1 MLRAVTKVLTGSL
14 ILLTLGS
21 CVTSHVERINFS
33 DVPPTQRQM
42 LALLRSGDFALLDE
56 RYGAIQDGYE
66 SHSISDEGLRAAF
79 RVFYLT
85 DPALAPSFDS
95 WVERSPNSY
104 VAHLARGIYFNKIG
118 IERRGGDSIEQTS
131 AEQLRGM
138 EEAFEIATGEL
149 QKSLS
154 LTRRPILSYLYWIEI
169 SRYVGSQQD
178 TGMLF
183 DRAIKLDPH
192 SVILREMYMTA
203 LQTAWGGSQDAMLRF
218 LESCRAAGLSAAH
231 LRILEGVIASDR
243 AWVEYYQ
250 KEDYEAAAKDY
261 VKAYEL
267 SSDAG
272 CLRCAADAYQSA
284 GDYSGAIDTF
294 SRLLSNDPN
303 DADALYRR
311 GWLYMNHQ
319 RQQDGVADFQRLTA
333 LGDPRGELA
342 LARLYL
348 TGNAVP
354 EDRAKGLEMLH
365 AAADQD
371 YLPAKSLLE
380 LVNQNEFPPPSPH
393 GK

>member
-1 MLRAVTKVLTGSL
+1 
-14 ILLTLGS
+14 
-21 CVTSHVERINFS
+21 
-33 DVPPTQRQM
+33 M
-42 LALLRSGDFALLDE
+42 LALLTSGDVVHLDE
-56 RYGAIQDGYE
+56 QYGAIQHAYE
-66 SHSISDEGLRAAF
+66 SNAISDEELRAPF

-85 DPALAPSFDS
+85 DPALAPNFDA

-104 VAHLARGIYFNKIG
+104 VAHLARGIYYNKVG
-118 IERRGGDSIEQTS
+118 IDRRGGASTEETS

-138 EEAFEIATGEL
+138 KEAFKIATDEL

-154 LTRRPILSYLYWIEI
+154 LTKRPILSYLYRIEI
-169 SRYVGSQQD
+169 SRYIGNQQD
-178 TGMLF
+178 TRTLF
-183 DRAIKLDPH
+183 DRSIKLDPH

-203 LQTAWGGSQDAMLRF
+203 LQTAWGGSQDAMLTF
-218 LESCRAAGLSAAH
+218 LESCRAAGLAEAR
-231 LRILEGVIASDR
+231 LRILEGIIASDR

-294 SRLLSNDPN
+294 SRLLANDPN

-319 RQQDGVADFQRLTA
+319 RQQDGVADFQRLTE

-348 TGNAVP
+348 TGNSVP
-354 EDRAKGLEMLH
+354 KDRAKGLEMLH

-380 LVNQNEFPPPSPH
+380 LVNQNIFPLPSP
-393 GK
+393 KNN